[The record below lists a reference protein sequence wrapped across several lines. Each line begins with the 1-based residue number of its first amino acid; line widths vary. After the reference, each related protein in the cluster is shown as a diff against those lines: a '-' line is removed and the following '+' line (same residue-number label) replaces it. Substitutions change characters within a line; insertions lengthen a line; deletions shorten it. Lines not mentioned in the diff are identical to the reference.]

1 MASMMDTFPPG
12 GLWRLTSGQRAR
24 SWSLPEEGFG
34 MPEGLQHG
42 HRKVPALWGTP
53 HGDLARPCRCGQRCS
68 FRVMRAALGNLFPPH
83 NPSACFPG
91 FCNFQ
96 RVKEVSLH
104 RANLLGKQGRFRRVT
119 GRFRRVTSGVP
130 ALRLSHAGLHSALPV
145 SLGARKLHRLL
156 PEHKL
161 LLSLHTLSFNEQ

>member
-1 MASMMDTFPPG
+1 MASMMDPFPPG
-12 GLWRLTSGQRAR
+12 GLWRLTSGQRPQ
-24 SWSLPEEGFG
+24 SWSPPEEGFG

-53 HGDLARPCRCGQRCS
+53 HGDLARSCRCGQRCS
-68 FRVMRAALGNLFPPH
+68 FRVILTALETSSPSH

-91 FCNFQ
+91 FCNLQ

-104 RANLLGKQGRFRRVT
+104 RANLLGKQ

-161 LLSLHTLSFNEQ
+161 LLSVHTPSFNEQ